1 MCRTPYSVFHMHR
14 RKDLWG
20 PDGTSKSFIQITTN
34 LFVVALEFDPDRWLD
49 HRLHKY
55 LTPNPFIFLPFNAGP
70 RICLGQQVCFPLQSF
85 VDHNSHTFYQFAYNE
100 VSFFLTRFLQNF
112 SSVSLAP
119 DAQPPSSRPPAEWA
133 GAPGRKGIE
142 KIVAKSHLTLYALVS
157 VLVIFFC
164 IGNST
169 AFFTGGF
176 VGASRGGGECRNSLR
191 AQNHDISSRNG
202 ISMNILIIIY
212 LFEGLQIRSMIMIC
226 LFRSRL

>member
-1 MCRTPYSVFHMHR
+1 MQALGSALGNRCVFPSNHSSTRT
-14 RKDLWG
+14 
-20 PDGTSKSFIQITTN
+20 
-34 LFVVALEFDPDRWLD
+34 
-49 HRLHKY
+49 
-55 LTPNPFIFLPFNAGP
+55 LTPF
-70 RICLGQQVCFPLQSF
+70 
-85 VDHNSHTFYQFAYNE
+85 HQFAYNE

-169 AFFTGGF
+169 AFFTGGI

-191 AQNHDISSRNG
+191 AQNHDISSRNA
-202 ISMNILIIIY
+202 ISIHILIIIY
-212 LFEGLQIRSMIMIC
+212 L
-226 LFRSRL
+226 